1 MVKTNSKISYNYA
14 TVKVTQSRIDKG
26 LLAVP
31 VAWIDWFPK
40 QKIPVRVFFD
50 DSNVPKLKTYTPY
63 TSSSRECRIG
73 GLAAWFRRN
82 RVRDGN
88 EIVVQLID
96 KENYIY
102 RLIHEEQFLAKT
114 QQIQKRF
121 DSSPNDSKALESLS
135 EIAQWINVDR
145 QTAVLNEFY
154 RLIKEERIESRGII
168 TRKESKLKE
177 SAPANSKILLGEIY
191 KGHCQ
196 VCDFW
201 FLKKDGAP
209 YYEIHHIH
217 DQLGNHLRNLLL
229 VCGNCHN
236 QFTYAHVQQE
246 FLEDWLYRVHFNYQ
260 MFNVNQVIF
269 NQKFSQPIKQAFAVA

>member
-82 RVRDGN
+82 RVRDGD

-121 DSSPNDSKALESLS
+121 DSSPNDSKALESIS

-177 SAPANSKILLGEIY
+177 SVPPNSKILLGEIY

-246 FLEDWLYRVHFNYQ
+246 FLEGWLYRVHFNYQ
-260 MFNVNQVIF
+260 MFNVDQVIF